1 MGVRNRRRR
10 KPKSTS
16 VRVGRQGKRD
26 AEQGQSQNNVP
37 ILRRSLI
44 EHRVMLEP
52 FCTTK
57 SAFSGASGDGEV

>member
-16 VRVGRQGKRD
+16 VRVGRHGKRG
-26 AEQGQSQNNVP
+26 AEQGQSQHNVP
-37 ILRRSLI
+37 ILRISLI

>member
-1 MGVRNRRRR
+1 MGVRNQKAQAQIDLRE
-10 KPKSTS
+10 S
-16 VRVGRQGKRD
+16 GEAGEARD
-26 AEQGQSQNNVP
+26 AEQGQSQHNVP